1 MASIMFDGSISA
13 TIAVRGKSY
22 TLVGSGNVSALT
34 AGGSATAQLPS
45 VKLVYHAPFSDAI
58 SLGTLDSQ
66 LDGASSLMQDI
77 IAALHLPAALDGE
90 IATLRTQLK
99 ALPGPLGQAY
109 TAVLDQI
116 ELRIT
121 DIELTM
127 DAPAA
132 GETTY
137 KNGKVSLG
145 FGFDC
150 SRTGASLLGI
160 RLQAIGLKF
169 SVAVSI

>member
-34 AGGSATAQLPS
+34 AGSGTTVQLPS
-45 VKLVYHAPFSDAI
+45 VRLVYHAPFSDAI

-99 ALPGPLGQAY
+99 ALPGPLVTFAAY
-109 TAVLDQI
+109 LGTVIRPGPNA
-116 ELRIT
+116 
-121 DIELTM
+121 
-127 DAPAA
+127 
-132 GETTY
+132 
-137 KNGKVSLG
+137 NGPG
-145 FGFDC
+145 TIRPGGC
-150 SRTGASLLGI
+150 SRAGS
-160 RLQAIGLKF
+160 
-169 SVAVSI
+169 